1 MPKVPGIETYVPS
14 SRVIDGPRFAPSPV
28 GRAIQGAGQDFEEL
42 GRYLAQRDDEEGR
55 IWAAK
60 KQSELRLAG
69 LTSLEE
75 KRNSGA
81 DLNGLVDQTGKDV
94 QAQFDAAM
102 KDAPSAA
109 ASRYLSIGRADLEGD
124 LKLRALGY
132 ESEYR
137 VTKRV
142 ASAGDYV
149 DQQANTLAT
158 NPGMF
163 AKVYAETKR
172 TLDAITGL
180 PVDARERLNAKL
192 TDLGASAVAGMIE
205 RDPYG
210 AAKQLQSGQWD
221 EYLDPNARI
230 SLLNG
235 AQSAIK
241 SREAEA
247 RAAAA
252 EARAVAAENANAYMA
267 DFGDYAAYRAAGN
280 TPDPKLEAKYS
291 PAAIARLG
299 VKGAEGWAK
308 KAADVQAQ
316 GDLMLALRSA
326 DTPEERAKIVAKAM
340 ETTKSPDNY
349 QFNAGM
355 AETIVAT
362 AGKFD
367 AELEKA
373 PGEVAARSGRV
384 KDGFKESGLAGVA
397 AMLGEQERLGVPE
410 PRRVPLPESVATSLT
425 ERVASLPPE
434 KQAEEVQA
442 IAGEFGPMWPMVF
455 RQIGAKLP
463 ADAATLA
470 TMPKGRPATLLAE
483 AAALKDGEL
492 TAGLP
497 STAKRDVEDALADDD
512 TMRSLHS
519 SLILERDGTGTYA
532 SAFAATVKLALQYMH
547 KDNLDAPEA
556 ASRAAL
562 EVTANS
568 GFAEFNDMAVRVPA
582 NLDTGAIEDGMS
594 AIANGFDP
602 AGYDMPESL
611 AGIPEDAAREQ
622 WANAVRAGRDVRW
635 IGAPDESGLYL
646 WDGHALVTKNGA
658 PVVFTWDDL
667 KNGVQPDVG
676 AGNIDLS
683 ARPVVK
689 NADGSVSTVR
699 SISFN
704 EDGQEILIPMV
715 SNDGRI
721 MSDQEAIDTYHRT
734 GKYLGK
740 FGSVAE
746 ANAYAEKLHNDQAAR
761 YAK

>member
-28 GRAIQGAGQDFEEL
+28 GGAIQGAGQDFEEL
-42 GRYLAQRDDEEGR
+42 GRYLAQRDDEDGR

-163 AKVYAETKR
+163 TKVYAETKR

-299 VKGAEGWAK
+299 VKGAKGWAK

-340 ETTKSPDNY
+340 ETTKSPENY

-355 AETIVAT
+355 ADTIAAT

-367 AELEKA
+367 AELEKT
-373 PGEVAARSGRV
+373 PGEVAARSSRV
-384 KDGFKESGLAGVA
+384 QDGFKESGPAGVA

-410 PRRVPLPESVATSLT
+410 PRRVPLPESVAISLT

-442 IAGEFGPMWPMVF
+442 IAGEFGSMWPMVF
-455 RQIGAKLP
+455 RQIGGKLP
-463 ADAATLA
+463 TDSATMA

-483 AAALKDGEL
+483 ASGLKDGEL

-497 STAKRDVEDALADDD
+497 STAKRDVEEALLDDD
-512 TMRSLHS
+512 AMS
-519 SLILERDGTGTYA
+519 SLRSSLALEAGGSGTYA
-532 SAFAATVKLALQYMH
+532 AAEASAIKLALQYMRR
-547 KDNLDAPEA
+547 DGLDAGEA
-556 ASRAAL
+556 AQRAAQD
-562 EVTANS
+562 VTANNQ
-568 GFAEFNDMAVRVPA
+568 FAEFNDVAVRVP
-582 NLDTGAIEDGMS
+582 LDVDVDAVESGMS

-602 AGYDMPESL
+602 SGYDVPESVS
-611 AGIPEDAAREQ
+611 GIAPDVAREQ
-622 WANAVRAGRDVRW
+622 WANAIKAGSDVHW
-635 IGAPDESGLYL
+635 IGAADGSGLYL
-646 WDGHALVTKNGA
+646 WDGTALVTKNGQ

-667 KNGVQPDVG
+667 
-676 AGNIDLS
+676 
-683 ARPVVK
+683 R
-689 NADGSVSTVR
+689 
-699 SISFN
+699 
-704 EDGQEILIPMV
+704 
-715 SNDGRI
+715 
-721 MSDQEAIDTYHRT
+721 
-734 GKYLGK
+734 
-740 FGSVAE
+740 
-746 ANAYAEKLHNDQAAR
+746 AA
-761 YAK
+761 AQ

>member
-1 MPKVPGIETYVPS
+1 MPKVPGLATYIPDA
-14 SRVIDGPRFAPSPV
+14 RVIDGPRFAPSPI
-28 GRAIQGAGQDFEEL
+28 GRALQGAGQEAEDFAHFLE
-42 GRYLAQRDDEEGR
+42 QRDDEDGR
-55 IWAAK
+55 LGAARTGLSIDIEASQELNRLQEAGDTGDLANRMREWTK
-60 KQSELRLAG
+60 KRYETAS
-69 LTSLEE
+69 
-75 KRNSGA
+75 
-81 DLNGLVDQTGKDV
+81 
-94 QAQFDAAM
+94 
-102 KDAPSAA
+102 KDATGAE
-109 ASRYLSIGRADLEGD
+109 RKYLSVE
-124 LKLRALGY
+124 
-132 ESEYR
+132 
-137 VTKRV
+137 
-142 ASAGDYV
+142 
-149 DQQANTLAT
+149 
-158 NPGMF
+158 
-163 AKVYAETKR
+163 
-172 TLDAITGL
+172 
-180 PVDARERLNAKL
+180 
-192 TDLGASAVAGMIE
+192 
-205 RDPYG
+205 
-210 AAKQLQSGQWD
+210 QLQSEGRLVDRANSIEATDRRVKRNTAIDDMRRMATGMVYTDPSSYAATRAKIQYQIDHSFLGTEDKARQMAGLEDLAVSAAQGQIDRNPYSFNAKAWVGQI
-221 EYLDPNARI
+221 EGSRLASLDN
-230 SLLNG
+230 S

-252 EARAVAAENANAYMA
+252 EARAAAAENANAYMA

-280 TPDPKLEAKYS
+280 PPDPKLEAKYS
-291 PAAIARLG
+291 PAAISRLG
-299 VKGAEGWAK
+299 VKGADGWAK

-326 DTPEERAKIVAKAM
+326 DTREERASIVAKAM

-384 KDGFKESGLAGVA
+384 KDGFKESGPAGVA

-442 IAGEFGPMWPMVF
+442 IAGEFGSMWPMVF
-455 RQIGAKLP
+455 RQIGGKLP

-568 GFAEFNDMAVRVPA
+568 GFAEFNDIAVRVP
-582 NLDTGAIEDGMS
+582 LDVDVDAVESGMS

-602 AGYDMPESL
+602 SGYDIPESVS
-611 AGIPEDAAREQ
+611 GIAPDVAQEQ
-622 WANAVRAGRDVRW
+622 WANAIKAGSDVHW
-635 IGAPDESGLYL
+635 IGAADGSGLYL
-646 WDGHALVTKNGA
+646 WDGTALVTKNGQ

-667 KNGVQPDVG
+667 
-676 AGNIDLS
+676 
-683 ARPVVK
+683 R
-689 NADGSVSTVR
+689 
-699 SISFN
+699 
-704 EDGQEILIPMV
+704 
-715 SNDGRI
+715 
-721 MSDQEAIDTYHRT
+721 
-734 GKYLGK
+734 
-740 FGSVAE
+740 
-746 ANAYAEKLHNDQAAR
+746 AA
-761 YAK
+761 AQ